1 MLESLKLLYEIVSL
15 HFLTGPL
22 LLFVIHVAGE
32 RNMSDNRNSN
42 TRTAH
47 RWNLPV
53 LGLVDSTVLYNPPDE
68 KLANPNIVRTARDYG
83 AENAFGLSCG
93 I

>member
-1 MLESLKLLYEIVSL
+1 MLVLYEIVSL

-42 TRTAH
+42 TRTALG
-47 RWNLPV
+47 WNLPV
-53 LGLVDSTVLYNPPDE
+53 FGLVDSTVCYNPPDE
-68 KLANPNIVRTARDYG
+68 KLVNPNFVLTARDCG